1 MRHEARDKRQEAG
14 KILYLTAY
22 IWFLSCFLLLAS
34 CFYSEARAQDI
45 CISCHKEMEEERLKL
60 PTVEWEASIHKI
72 EKVRCHNCHGGDPE
86 SGHGVGFMGKPARKD
101 IPKFCGRCH
110 IRQLNN
116 YQKSKHEKLLSE
128 RKEEGGATC
137 VDCHGY
143 HKIKGVK
150 DTESPVYY
158 LNVPETCSRC
168 HSDSVRMKQFKIPT
182 NQLELYKEGKHGLA
196 LYGRMPEVRKT
207 SAPNCAVCHGHHDPM
222 ISAHQDIPRICG
234 KCHPSTFDNFK
245 KSLHFDALKKSGDPS
260 CAYCHGNHKVI
271 KPAGEIFSNFKKGE
285 CGECHDQSSKEFKV
299 GLNIKKIIKEIDDLR
314 NEAIGSIEEVKNYG
328 RNTGDLE
335 QLYNE
340 LNGNILM
347 IAPVTHSLDLDKIN
361 EYVNKITKTSQE
373 VKGKVEEFKKE
384 ISRRYM
390 VYAVS
395 MIMIFT
401 AVIILSMQL
410 YIYKRTEK

>member
-1 MRHEARDKRQEAG
+1 M
-14 KILYLTAY
+14 
-22 IWFLSCFLLLAS
+22 
-34 CFYSEARAQDI
+34 
-45 CISCHKEMEEERLKL
+45 
-60 PTVEWEASIHKI
+60 
-72 EKVRCHNCHGGDPE
+72 
-86 SGHGVGFMGKPARKD
+86 
-101 IPKFCGRCH
+101 
-110 IRQLNN
+110 
-116 YQKSKHEKLLSE
+116 
-128 RKEEGGATC
+128 
-137 VDCHGY
+137 
-143 HKIKGVK
+143 IKG
-150 DTESPVYY
+150 
-158 LNVPETCSRC
+158 
-168 HSDSVRMKQFKIPT
+168 
-182 NQLELYKEGKHGLA
+182 
-196 LYGRMPEVRKT
+196 
-207 SAPNCAVCHGHHDPM
+207 
-222 ISAHQDIPRICG
+222 
-234 KCHPSTFDNFK
+234 
-245 KSLHFDALKKSGDPS
+245 LK
-260 CAYCHGNHKVI
+260 AI
-271 KPAGEIFSNFKKGE
+271 A
-285 CGECHDQSSKEFKV
+285 
-299 GLNIKKIIKEIDDLR
+299 IKKIIKEIDDLR